1 MTELPAYNQLM
12 QDAEKF
18 LQGHLPPETL
28 EASLQAAE
36 DTLDALYIQFFDG
49 LRFQEDHPVLDEVL
63 DPIFRAF
70 DRLAAQ
76 REPLR
81 EALAGGQS
89 EQARQ
94 LLASGSQAVQE
105 VHQHFARL
113 REALGQRQPVSVVPA
128 VDELARVVEAFTR
141 GALPEEPLA
150 ERLAQF
156 AEYHQRLVAGLAGLQ
171 PDPAESQVLDPVELT
186 EALERQAEGVQLMQ
200 EAFSVQ
206 DPELLEEGLAV
217 VLEATASL
225 VTLQQRLE
233 GAHQEKTR
241 PCVRCGAANALTSRY
256 CTGCQAQLPD
266 MGPPPQA
273 GPGIVTSDLDPGQA
287 GLPENLA
294 ILAEAVEQVRDG
306 RLEPGEFR
314 KTLDWLLFTVEKSR
328 KQLAEQEDPPE
339 DTPAD
344 QVEALEQARSVL
356 QTGMDDF
363 EEGLQLLASFLERPD
378 PGRLDHGME
387 LARRGAGQ
395 MLELEAIVRRVREQ
409 RFS

>member
-1 MTELPAYNQLM
+1 MTELPAYNQLI

-18 LQGHLPPETL
+18 LEGHLPPETL

-81 EALAGGQS
+81 QALAGG
-89 EQARQ
+89 EADRARE
-94 LLASGSQAVQE
+94 LLANGSQAVQE
-105 VHQHFARL
+105 VHHHFARL
-113 REALGQRQPVSVVPA
+113 REALGERQPVSVVPA

-156 AEYHQRLVAGLAGLQ
+156 AEYHQRVAAGLVSLQ
-171 PDPAESQVLDPVELT
+171 PDPAESQVLEPGELL
-186 EALERQAEGVQLMQ
+186 EALERQAEGVLQMQ
-200 EAFSVQ
+200 EAFSLS
-206 DPELLEEGLAV
+206 DPDLLEEGLAV
-217 VLEATASL
+217 VLEATANL
-225 VTLQQRLE
+225 VTLQKRLE
-233 GAHQEKTR
+233 GAHQEKSR
-241 PCVRCGAANALTSRY
+241 PCLRCGAANALTARY
-256 CTGCQAQLPD
+256 CVGCQAQLPD

-273 GPGIVTSDLDPGQA
+273 GPGIVTSDLDPTQA

-294 ILAEAVEQVRDG
+294 ILAESVEQVRDE
-306 RLEPGEFR
+306 RLDPGEFR
-314 KTLDWLLFTVEKSR
+314 KTLEWLLGNVEKSR
-328 KQLAEQEDPPE
+328 KMLAEQEDPPA

-344 QVEALEQARSVL
+344 QLEALEQARSAM
-356 QTGMDDF
+356 QAGMDDL
-363 EEGLQLLASFLERPD
+363 EEGLQILASYLERPD

-387 LARRGAGQ
+387 LARRGAGA
-395 MLELEAIVRRVREQ
+395 MLEVETIVREVRAR